1 MKKQTRSD
9 TEISTQVLK
18 LRSLGDRTLRNMRL
32 APVRSAYA
40 SNAAH
45 ITGRYLWTLAA
56 KLAPHLRNTQAK
68 MHRICHCAN
77 AHFLESFGFVLR
89 QVADAKKS
97 TTRVIRPQY
106 PHYSSRLNGLAPRRP
121 TTVWFPGSSTARS
134 DRAAWRAK
142 ASPIVLWVRTKTG

>member
-1 MKKQTRSD
+1 MMKKQTRSE
-9 TEISTQVLK
+9 TEISTQVVK

-32 APVRSAYA
+32 FLSDQHMQAMLTYL
-40 SNAAH
+40 
-45 ITGRYLWTLAA
+45 GRYLWTLAA

-121 TTVWFPGSSTARS
+121 KTVWFPASSTARS

-142 ASPIVLWVRTKTG
+142 LLP